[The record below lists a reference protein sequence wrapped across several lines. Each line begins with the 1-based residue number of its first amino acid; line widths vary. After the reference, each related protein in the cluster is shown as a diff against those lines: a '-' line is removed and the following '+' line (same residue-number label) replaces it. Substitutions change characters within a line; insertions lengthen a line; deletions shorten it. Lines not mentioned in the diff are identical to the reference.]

1 LRLVHPTAFP
11 STVPSRIPPL
21 QISAYTATSAV
32 GVGKESLV
40 AALEQSKSGLRAN
53 DFGATPLPTWIG
65 RVDGL
70 EELRLPEDLA
80 GWDCRNNRLAW
91 LGLQADG
98 FLEAVAAARERYGP
112 ARIALVL
119 GTSTSS
125 IGETELAYTQLDA
138 DGSFPADQR
147 RPLVHTPHSLAMFVQ
162 QALGLEGPAET
173 ISTACSSSAKV
184 FASAERLIRL
194 GLVDAAVVGGVDT
207 LCGSVLFG
215 FNSLELVAPE
225 PCRPFDAAR
234 NGISLG
240 EAAGFALLER
250 GAGKLELLG
259 YGEASD
265 AHHMSTPH
273 PEGRGAE
280 RALDEALARAGLAP
294 DAIDYINMHGTASMK
309 NDEVEGALVARRF
322 PAATHASSTKGFT
335 GHTLGAAGIVEA
347 VISLLAIERGLKPG
361 TVNTTALDADC
372 GPQIRLQPAHGEV
385 RYALSNSFGFG
396 GNNCSL
402 VFGKGAG
409 A

>member
-1 LRLVHPTAFP
+1 MPP
-11 STVPSRIPPL
+11 RISPL

-32 GVGKESLV
+32 GVGKEPL
-40 AALEQSKSGLRAN
+40 AEALEHSRSGLRAN
-53 DFGATPLPTWIG
+53 DFGDAPLPTWIG

-70 EELRLPEDLA
+70 EDIRLPEALA
-80 GWDCRNNRLAW
+80 SWDCRNNRLAW
-91 LGLQADG
+91 LGLHADG
-98 FLEAVAAARERYGP
+98 FPEAVAAARARYGP
-112 ARIALVL
+112 SRIALIL

-138 DGSFPADQR
+138 DGLFPMDQR
-147 RPLVHTPHSLAMFVQ
+147 RAAVHTPHSLAMFVQ
-162 QALGLEGPAET
+162 QVLGLTGPSET

-194 GLVDAAVVGGVDT
+194 GLADAAVVGGVDT

-215 FNSLELVAPE
+215 FNSLELVSSE
-225 PCRPFDAAR
+225 PCRPFDASR
-234 NGISLG
+234 KGISLG
-240 EAAGFALLER
+240 EAAGFALVER
-250 GAGKLELLG
+250 VQDDPAAPLRLLG

-273 PEGRGAE
+273 PEGLGAE

-294 DAIDYINMHGTASMK
+294 EAIDYINMHGTASQK

-322 PAATHASSTKGFT
+322 PARTHASSTKGFM
-335 GHTLGAAGIVEA
+335 GHTLGAAGIVES
-347 VISLLAIERGLKPG
+347 VISLLAIERGLMPG
-361 TVNTTALDADC
+361 TVNTNQLDEGF
-372 GPQIRLQPAHGEV
+372 GPQIRLEPAHGEV
-385 RYALSNSFGFG
+385 RYALTNSFGFG

-402 VFGKGAG
+402 VFGKAT

>member
-1 LRLVHPTAFP
+1 MPA
-11 STVPSRIPPL
+11 RIPPL

-32 GVGKESLV
+32 GVGKEPL
-40 AALEQSKSGLRAN
+40 AEALEHSRSGLRAN
-53 DFGATPLPTWIG
+53 DFGPAPLPTWIG

-70 EELRLPEDLA
+70 EEIRLPDALA
-80 GWDCRNNRLAW
+80 HWDCRNNRLAW

-98 FLEAVAAARERYGP
+98 FLEAVAAARRRHGA
-112 ARIALVL
+112 ARIALIL

-138 DGSFPADQR
+138 DGHFPPAQR
-147 RPLVHTPHSLAMFVQ
+147 RPAVHTPHSLAMFVQ
-162 QALGLEGPAET
+162 EVLGLEGPSET

-215 FNSLELVAPE
+215 FNSLELVSGG
-225 PCRPFDAAR
+225 PCRPFDPER
-234 NGISLG
+234 DGISLG

-250 GAGKLELLG
+250 ADASSATGLQLLG

-273 PEGRGAE
+273 PEGLGAE

-294 DAIDYINMHGTASMK
+294 EAIDYINMHGTASQK

-322 PAATHASSTKGFT
+322 PARTHASSTKGFT

-347 VISLLAIERGLKPG
+347 VISLLAIERGLMPG
-361 TVNTTALDADC
+361 TVNSAALDPGF
-372 GPQIRLQPAHGEV
+372 GPQIRLAPAHGEV

-396 GNNCSL
+396 GNNCAL
-402 VFGKGAG
+402 VFGKA
-409 A
+409 AQA

>member
-1 LRLVHPTAFP
+1 LPHFILSTHSR
-11 STVPSRIPPL
+11 TVPSRIPPL
-21 QISAYTATSAV
+21 QISAFTATSAV
-32 GVGKESLV
+32 GVGKEALV

-65 RVDGL
+65 RVGGL
-70 EELRLPEDLA
+70 EELRLPENLA

-98 FLEAVAAARERYGP
+98 FFEAVAAARERYGA

-138 DGSFPADQR
+138 DGGFPADQR

-173 ISTACSSSAKV
+173 LSTACSSSAKV

-215 FNSLELVAPE
+215 FNSLELVSPQ

-250 GAGKLELLG
+250 GAGRLELLG

-273 PEGRGAE
+273 PEGLGAE

-294 DAIDYINMHGTASMK
+294 EAIDYINMHGTASMK
-309 NDEVEGALVARRF
+309 NDEVEGALIARRF

-372 GPQIRLQPAHGEV
+372 APQIRLQPAHGEV